1 MQSPICIHS
10 EVGKLKKVLVHR
22 PGMELENLIPEYL
35 SHLLFDDIPY
45 LNVAREEHDF
55 FTQTLR
61 ECGAEV
67 IYLKDLLTEAVEAA
81 GAKEQLV
88 EDYIREAHV
97 YGLNAR
103 QALREYLTSLSVPDL
118 FDAMSM
124 GMRKSQLHLKQR
136 VHLADFTHEDFP
148 FYAEPMPNLYFTRD
162 PFSCIDSG
170 VLLSRMANEIR
181 QRETLLQ
188 TISSGTIP
196 FIKTCLIGMSVPG
209 NGLSRAETVWCLTG
223 IPWLSACLNAPA
235 HRLLKRLPS
244 IC

>member
-81 GAKEQLV
+81 GAKEQLGGAC
-88 EDYIREAHV
+88 IRSQCPAGPAGISDQSV
-97 YGLNAR
+97 RAR
-103 QALREYLTSLSVPDL
+103 SV
-118 FDAMSM
+118 
-124 GMRKSQLHLKQR
+124 
-136 VHLADFTHEDFP
+136 
-148 FYAEPMPNLYFTRD
+148 
-162 PFSCIDSG
+162 
-170 VLLSRMANEIR
+170 
-181 QRETLLQ
+181 
-188 TISSGTIP
+188 
-196 FIKTCLIGMSVPG
+196 
-209 NGLSRAETVWCLTG
+209 
-223 IPWLSACLNAPA
+223 
-235 HRLLKRLPS
+235 
-244 IC
+244 